1 MGGAQGRQTLISP
14 VDSVGARRYDPAM
27 FRCETCGYRSPKW
40 MGFCPQCR
48 TQDALV
54 ETVDRGRK
62 ATVGPAPEA
71 LPVGKLRTAD
81 APRHPVGI
89 AEFDR
94 VLGGG
99 LVPGSVILLGG
110 EPGIG
115 KSTLLLQLAGALSAS
130 GARALIATAEES
142 AQQVAVR
149 AERIGVGGDD
159 VLLLAEH
166 DVDRILAA
174 VDEYRPDLLVVD
186 SIQMVQVEELDSAP
200 GSVGQVRES
209 AARLAR
215 HAKQSGVPVILVGHV
230 TKDGSLAGPK
240 LLEHMVDV
248 VLSLEGDPD
257 RGFRALRSFKNRFGP
272 THVVALFDMQ
282 SEGMV
287 EVGDPSQAFLS
298 DWRHDVP
305 GTVVF
310 PTVEGR
316 RSILVEVQG
325 LVVPT
330 SAPQPRRSVRGLPPG
345 RVHQVLAVLD
355 RHCGIRLGQAEV
367 YVNVVG
373 GWRIEDPAADLPVAL
388 ALASSAT
395 QRPIGSVAAWGE
407 VGLSGEVRPVPFAAR
422 RAEEAVRIGVKQTIR
437 PETRLR
443 LAEVLAGLGL
453 APPAAGS

>member
-1 MGGAQGRQTLISP
+1 
-14 VDSVGARRYDPAM
+14 
-27 FRCETCGYRSPKW
+27 
-40 MGFCPQCR
+40 MGFCPQCQI
-48 TQDALV
+48 QDALV
-54 ETVDRGRK
+54 EVARERRS
-62 ATVGPAPEA
+62 AARAPEA
-71 LPVGKLRTAD
+71 LPVGKLTTGD
-81 APRHPVGI
+81 TPRVPVGLS
-89 AEFDR
+89 EFDR

-115 KSTLLLQLAGALSAS
+115 KSTLLLQLAGAFSAT
-130 GARALIATAEES
+130 GARSLIATAEES

-149 AERIGVGGDD
+149 AERVGVGGDE
-159 VLLLAEH
+159 VLLVADD

-186 SIQMVQVEELDSAP
+186 SIQMVRVQELESAP

-209 AARLAR
+209 AARIAR
-215 HAKQSGVPVILVGHV
+215 HAKQRGVPVVLVGHV
-230 TKDGSLAGPK
+230 TKDGNLAGPK

-257 RGFRALRSFKNRFGP
+257 RGFRALRSFKNRYGP

-316 RSILVEVQG
+316 RSILVEVQA

-330 SAPQPRRSVRGLPPG
+330 SVPQPRRSVRGLPPG
-345 RVHQVLAVLD
+345 RAHQVLAVLD
-355 RHCGIRLGQAEV
+355 RHCGLRLGQCEV

-373 GWRIEDPAADLPVAL
+373 GWKIEDPAADLPVAL

-395 QRPIGSVAAWGE
+395 GRPIGSVAAWGE

-422 RAEEAVRIGVKQTIR
+422 REEEAVRIGVQRAIR
-437 PETRLR
+437 PETRMR
-443 LAEVLAGLGL
+443 LSEVIASLGIA
-453 APPAAGS
+453 APGPGS